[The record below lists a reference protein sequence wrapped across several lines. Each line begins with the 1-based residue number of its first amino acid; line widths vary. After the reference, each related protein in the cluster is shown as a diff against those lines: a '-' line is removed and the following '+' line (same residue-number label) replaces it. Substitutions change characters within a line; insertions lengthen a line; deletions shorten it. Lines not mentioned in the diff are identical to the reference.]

1 MLRRQEGKFQIDKI
15 EVARYLTALN
25 AVYKVDTPE
34 IKKAIEDLTAKAK
47 ETVNPDE
54 WLTLL
59 ATMPKLDGLLKDDYN
74 ADTVRFKTFRSCG
87 QQLSKLLG
95 NLDRLRLQEANGED
109 VAEKIASRKAQV
121 TKMRTNGIMPSP
133 ALSVFVQIDI
143 DKSRT
148 VSSKEFRRL
157 LTGLKKVYEVEE
169 AEIEALITKMDTD
182 GDGEIDEAEWCR
194 NLAGLPALKAAL
206 QKDLDPDT
214 GRLRSYRDVAD
225 QLAKLQGN
233 IVRLEYDLAKD
244 PPDEGFDVEAKTAE
258 LASRKEQA
266 AKMRAKGIVP
276 SAGVC
281 VFNQIDKKKEGK
293 ITKVALGELMAT
305 LKVEG
310 KTVEETMAKLD
321 IDEDGAISEK
331 EWIEG
336 LHRVQVLKAALAADI
351 DPDTG
356 KLKSIE

>member
-1 MLRRQEGKFQIDKI
+1 M
-15 EVARYLTALN
+15 
-25 AVYKVDTPE
+25 
-34 IKKAIEDLTAKAK
+34 
-47 ETVNPDE
+47 
-54 WLTLL
+54 
-59 ATMPKLDGLLKDDYN
+59 
-74 ADTVRFKTFRSCG
+74 
-87 QQLSKLLG
+87 
-95 NLDRLRLQEANGED
+95 
-109 VAEKIASRKAQV
+109 
-121 TKMRTNGIMPSP
+121 
-133 ALSVFVQIDI
+133 
-143 DKSRT
+143 
-148 VSSKEFRRL
+148 
-157 LTGLKKVYEVEE
+157 EE